1 MCPTPSKVSSQ
12 LTKTTGC
19 YVTCAFTNMPSYIN
33 KRRKNALYFAC
44 LLHVGPFN
52 YFSEGSAVVQM
63 FSSSKNSKFLLRGE
77 AAFFKIKPNCEFL
90 VAQQLNT
97 HFCVCM
103 CVCLCV
109 LGLEYS
115 RIFKETEISYQ
126 KLRTDRKQTNT
137 QMLEK
142 DMSYT

>member
-63 FSSSKNSKFLLRGE
+63 FSSSKNSKFVLRGGNIFQNQ
-77 AAFFKIKPNCEFL
+77 ALFL
-90 VAQQLNT
+90 IFPKLSC
-97 HFCVCM
+97 FCKLTPPITWWATFYISCILD
-103 CVCLCV
+103 C
-109 LGLEYS
+109 GLWKDYREL
-115 RIFKETEISYQ
+115 FGETCPA
-126 KLRTDRKQTNT
+126 K
-137 QMLEK
+137 
-142 DMSYT
+142 